1 MAEWRVFWYTG
12 VSMEWGESML
22 ESSERVKAI
31 LGGRGQGVALA
42 LAHAGE
48 DGVAAV
54 AARWPVA
61 AVAALALAAPA
72 HAEHPHSA
80 FVRKPMAFDGKPGLR
95 TTLFAPDGKLVEERL
110 EDGGVLQPFV
120 RRPKDMAVLRGHLR
134 DVEWLPGAAEGGA
147 ALALLGRTAGLELSD
162 RWLGGQDTP
171 WTAEDESTASCLRK
185 LERHLRR
192 RGEQAAAL
200 GCAAGLLDDCPEGPA
215 GPWLEHHHA
224 TLEALRQAGLP
235 CYVAPANPAKGWGE
249 GLRACHAGLCAAL
262 MDEEL
267 WAAPLP
273 RRLRLL
279 LRATPAEV
287 ADGLTDGARALL
299 TACDRV
305 TVLVDCA
312 DVGPDALPDALAPLV
327 EVLPH

>member
-1 MAEWRVFWYTG
+1 
-12 VSMEWGESML
+12 ML

-54 AARWPVA
+54 AARWPDV
-61 AVAALALAAPA
+61 AVAALTLAAPA

-80 FVRKPMAFDGKPGLR
+80 FVRKPMVFDGKPGLR

-110 EDGGVLQPFV
+110 DDGTVLQPFV
-120 RRPKDMAVLRGHLR
+120 RRAKDMAVLRGHLR
-134 DVEWLPGAAEGGA
+134 DVEWLPGAAMEGA
-147 ALALLGRTAGLELSD
+147 ALALLGRTAGQELAQ
-162 RWLGGQDTP
+162 RWLGGQDAP
-171 WTAEDESTASCLRK
+171 WTAEEEATASCLRK

-192 RGEQAAAL
+192 RGEHAVAL
-200 GCAAGLLDDCPEGPA
+200 GCAAGLLEDCPEGPA
-215 GPWLEHHHA
+215 APWLEHRHT

-235 CYVAPANPAKGWGE
+235 CYVAPAAPAQGWGE

-262 MDEEL
+262 VCEEL
-267 WAAPLP
+267 WGAALP

-279 LRATPAEV
+279 LRAAPAEV
-287 ADGLTDGARALL
+287 ADGLAEGARALL

-312 DVGPDALPDALAPLV
+312 GFAPDALPDALAPLV
-327 EVLPH
+327 EALPR